1 MGQFAVILAAAGRST
16 RFGDPKQ
23 KKIYAELEGRAV
35 WLRALDPFLTHGEV
49 EQIIVAIAPED
60 RELFDRRYHDK
71 AAFLNLDVIDGGAE
85 RSDTVARALE
95 RVRPVCQFVAIHDAA
110 RPCLTENMVSAVF
123 SAARDHGA
131 ALLAT
136 PVSDTIKRTG
146 DDRFT
151 TETVPRR
158 NLYLAQTPQVFR
170 RDWLEAAY
178 ARRAAS
184 RRRRHRRHPACRGS
198 RASLRHRARVTAQS
212 QAHDAGGPQARRGH
226 PAPAIEQP
234 TRDLRPSVCRRGRDV
249 GRPAQPQG
257 IGSLRF
263 LNRCPDA
270 ELFSLSSWVHRVAA
284 RGLAPWHRP
293 RGGSPWL

>member
-1 MGQFAVILAAAGRST
+1 MGQFVVILAAAGRST

-178 ARRAAS
+178 ARRAQADADVTDDTQLVEALG
-184 RRRRHRRHPACRGS
+184 HRCVIVPGS
-198 RASLRHRARVTAQS
+198 PLNLKLTTQEDLKLATAILRVQS
-212 QAHDAGGPQARRGH
+212 SSPRETSGH
-226 PAPAIEQP
+226 PFADEAALWA
-234 TRDLRPSVCRRGRDV
+234 DLPNLKASD
-249 GRPAQPQG
+249 
-257 IGSLRF
+257 
-263 LNRCPDA
+263 
-270 ELFSLSSWVHRVAA
+270 LFDS
-284 RGLAPWHRP
+284 
-293 RGGSPWL
+293 